1 MASQQTLGSSYIV
14 NSLKSSCWR
23 FWTKIDFFFF
33 IFQLMASGLLGKLG
47 PAVHPGVARVSKNE
61 FGLVTVPL
69 P

>member
-1 MASQQTLGSSYIV
+1 
-14 NSLKSSCWR
+14 
-23 FWTKIDFFFF
+23 
-33 IFQLMASGLLGKLG
+33 MASGLLGKLG